1 MRLEYQK
8 YWLAI
13 VYTWLSR
20 DKWGNEMQRLTQLK
34 IEWHFSKSRLSA
46 TSIFAKASQN
56 SLAWRCIGMA
66 WKDYGDR
73 IKVSYSNQF
82 EIPFWID
89 KTFFTRKDII

>member
-13 VYTWLSR
+13 VCTWLSR
-20 DKWGNEMQRLTQLK
+20 DKWENEMQRLTQLK

-46 TSIFAKASQN
+46 ISIFARASQN
-56 SLAWRCIGMA
+56 SLAWRCIGTA

-73 IKVSYSNQF
+73 IKVFY
-82 EIPFWID
+82 IAIYLKLPPGL
-89 KTFFTRKDII
+89 TRYFLHEMI